1 MENINRSQKLLI
13 IKSFKYKP
21 SLNHEFS
28 TIKSSG
34 SNNNNLR
41 KIYNSYNNLRKKDAF
56 QSKIK
61 NKNKITL
68 NKNTE
73 KSQSSLSKNHLFKI
87 LLKANNNNNYN
98 NNKIQEVKKVDAFT
112 QKSIFKK
119 KVYRIKSN
127 FLKHLSDNIPKKNK
141 NEIDYV
147 LESPYR
153 GIEKIQY
160 SSPTS
165 NNVDKQKNIFSPI
178 FINNI
183 YEGYFC
189 KNNLSSNLLSDG
201 KNFALKTSGNNKLY
215 IDKYTELNKTKDINN
230 PLKRLAKLSG
240 VSCNKLREV
249 INYSLGNKMKK
260 VILGKK
266 NQSKK
271 SINNKKCKNI
281 YSFIS
286 LKSTKSKSFK
296 NINNYLDKDNEATSE
311 NIICSKRFN
320 GIKPFCVISKSGNRY
335 A

>member
-41 KIYNSYNNLRKKDAF
+41 KIYNSYNNLRKKDAIK
-56 QSKIK
+56 SKIK

-311 NIICSKRFN
+311 NVICSKRFN
-320 GIKPFCVISKSGNRY
+320 GIKPFCDISKSGNGY

>member
-1 MENINRSQKLLI
+1 MENINRSQKLQI

-41 KIYNSYNNLRKKDAF
+41 KIYNSYNNLRKKDAIK
-56 QSKIK
+56 SKI
-61 NKNKITL
+61 KNKITL

-112 QKSIFKK
+112 QRSIFKK

-201 KNFALKTSGNNKLY
+201 KNFALKTSCNNKLY

-260 VILGKK
+260 L
-266 NQSKK
+266 
-271 SINNKKCKNI
+271 
-281 YSFIS
+281 F
-286 LKSTKSKSFK
+286 
-296 NINNYLDKDNEATSE
+296 
-311 NIICSKRFN
+311 
-320 GIKPFCVISKSGNRY
+320 
-335 A
+335 

>member
-1 MENINRSQKLLI
+1 MKNINRSQKLLI

-28 TIKSSG
+28 TIKSNRL
-34 SNNNNLR
+34 NNNNLR
-41 KIYNSYNNLRKKDAF
+41 KIYNSYNNLKKKDDIK
-56 QSKIK
+56 SKIK
-61 NKNKITL
+61 NKNKIIS

-73 KSQSSLSKNHLFKI
+73 KSQSPLNKNNLYKI
-87 LLKANNNNNYN
+87 LLKANNTNNYN

-201 KNFALKTSGNNKLY
+201 NNFTLKTSKSNKIF
-215 IDKYTELNKTKDINN
+215 IDKYTEINKTKEINN
-230 PLKRLAKLSG
+230 PLKRLSKLSG
-240 VSCNKLREV
+240 ISCHKLRQV
-249 INYSLGNKMKK
+249 INYSLSNRVKNI
-260 VILGKK
+260 ILSKK
-266 NQSKK
+266 NQSNHTI
-271 SINNKKCKNI
+271 INNKNKNI
-281 YSFIS
+281 Y
-286 LKSTKSKSFK
+286 
-296 NINNYLDKDNEATSE
+296 
-311 NIICSKRFN
+311 
-320 GIKPFCVISKSGNRY
+320 
-335 A
+335 